1 MPLTFHPSIKWM
13 LVGESGGNNYSL
25 VTAVAHLWA
34 KVFFP
39 SFFFLSLL
47 SVCVQKRQ
55 QCSTNRIFLFYFL
68 WCYFLFCSVV
78 QYRLFLCSAQHT
90 AEPLQS
96 YVWSHETQDERL
108 LTFNPQC
115 DFTSLFRQDLIFS
128 WEKSINRG
136 ICVDSQ
142 ASVTESLRIISSGS
156 LTCEVRTGGTLRLIL
171 LPKKSCMR
179 NWLLQI
185 TSYHRNYPWKRV
197 WGERGGTGVR
207 AVGFQEI
214 SIMYLKKTDQI
225 THQV

>member
-1 MPLTFHPSIKWM
+1 MFRR
-13 LVGESGGNNYSL
+13 GNNAQP
-25 VTAVAHLWA
+25 TG
-34 KVFFP
+34 F
-39 SFFFLSLL
+39 
-47 SVCVQKRQ
+47 
-55 QCSTNRIFLFYFL
+55 FYFIFFGVIFYFVL
-68 WCYFLFCSVV
+68 WCNIVCFSVLRSTLQNHCKAMFDLMKHRMKGCS
-78 QYRLFLCSAQHT
+78 
-90 AEPLQS
+90 PLIHS
-96 YVWSHETQDERL
+96 V
-108 LTFNPQC
+108 
-115 DFTSLFRQDLIFS
+115 TSLRFFRQDLIFS